1 MKRISM
7 RLQDG
12 LLTGFSGKKVSP
24 KMPTLRPGVQLSEAL
39 SIFEI
44 PALRAVSEEDRQ
56 GIISKLTP
64 IVFDAEAIAI
74 QQGDSDAPK
83 QIIFFI
89 EGTAEVS
96 LHCGFRSFRLSVS
109 VCANCGQVLV
119 WVEEKDRSIR
129 KLDAPFYIGEGRV
142 MTDNASSNATIK
154 TLEKSRGFL
163 LSKADCSY
171 LLKKENQA
179 MK

>member
-96 LHCGFRSFRLSVS
+96 LHLWFPLVS
-109 VCANCGQVLV
+109 TVGKRVC
-119 WVEEKDRSIR
+119 
-129 KLDAPFYIGEGRV
+129 KLWTGASLGRGEGQ
-142 MTDNASSNATIK
+142 IH
-154 TLEKSRGFL
+154 
-163 LSKADCSY
+163 SKIGCAV
-171 LLKKENQA
+171 LHR
-179 MK
+179 